1 MSTSLHAEA
10 TLPSDIASSLRQLF
24 AAGSFVRSDVRG
36 WAAAS
41 ETGSGRRENQ
51 DAWGQRRGTFVV
63 ADGMGGRP
71 GGSTAA
77 TVAVAASLDAF
88 DDVEVLHPLDW
99 SARLATVNDAV
110 ILAARRAGL
119 EGAGAALAVVRY
131 LDGRVV
137 ISHLGDVRIYRLREH
152 DTQLL
157 TRDHTVASELHAAGR
172 DPNTLEAARGKT
184 AALTS
189 FVGAPSAWQRHS
201 LRVLDVRPDDIL
213 VVCTDGVHRRLEHH
227 DWHEARAAADN
238 QVLVDQL
245 VQRAVA
251 AGSSDDRTALA
262 IDIGASR

>member
-1 MSTSLHAEA
+1 VSADLYAEA
-10 TLPSDIASSLRQLF
+10 TLPSDVASSLRQLL
-24 AAGSFVRSDVRG
+24 AAGSFVRSEVTG

-41 ETGSGRRENQ
+41 ETGTGRRENQ
-51 DAWGQRRGTFVV
+51 DAWGQRNGTFVV

-77 TVAVAASLDAF
+77 TVAVAAALDAF

-99 SARLATVNDAV
+99 SARLAAVNDSV
-110 ILAARRAGL
+110 ILAARRAGHQ
-119 EGAGAALAVVRY
+119 GAGAALAVVRC

-137 ISHLGDVRIYRLREH
+137 ASHLGDVRIYRLRQGE
-152 DTQLL
+152 TQLL
-157 TRDHTVASELHAAGR
+157 TRDHNVASELNAAGR

-189 FVGAPSAWQRHS
+189 FVGAPAAWQRHS
-201 LRVLDVRPDDIL
+201 LRVIDARPDDIL
-213 VVCTDGVHRRLEHH
+213 VMCTDGVHRRLERH
-227 DWHEARAAADN
+227 DWEVARTAADS

-245 VQRAVA
+245 LQRAVA

-262 IDIGASR
+262 IRIGALR